1 MSFLYILLLGLCL
14 LFILTYIFS
23 NRDIL
28 SPSVVMTL
36 VFIVSTVFAILN
48 IRNWEI
54 DYNVS
59 AGLITLS
66 GIFVFFVSEMMGNI
80 FWGKRVKG
88 TTYLNFDFQ
97 EITIDKWKLYFLI
110 IFNFFIVIWYFL
122 KIRSIVGGGSIG
134 EIFQE
139 YRRIGVNQLEGKDV
153 ETVGGII
160 NQFLKI
166 VEGTGYVA
174 GFTLINNYIYK
185 SKKWQQNVML
195 VILIGLSILPGLFGA
210 GRTQVLKLLSSF
222 AIMSYVIWQQKYGW
236 NKVMSWKVLGKG
248 TLAAFIGIPAFYYSL
263 ALLGRST
270 TRSLLDYSSNYL
282 SSGMILF
289 SKYIEE
295 PVTRIMWGE
304 ESLPNILKVLH
315 ALNLSPASTSYNL
328 EFRRLGIGYS
338 NIYSFFRR
346 PYHDFG
352 LLGMYIFVA
361 LIALW
366 FSFLYFG
373 KIKYMSQS
381 SVTSRWL
388 LVYSYFYYWII
399 SSSII
404 QYSVAYV
411 SIGTILNLL
420 VILLLYQFLIG
431 NSKKIRLR
439 LK

>member
-1 MSFLYILLLGLCL
+1 
-14 LFILTYIFS
+14 
-23 NRDIL
+23 
-28 SPSVVMTL
+28 
-36 VFIVSTVFAILN
+36 
-48 IRNWEI
+48 

-80 FWGKRVKG
+80 FWGKRVKR

-381 SVTSRWL
+381 SVTSRW
-388 LVYSYFYYWII
+388 
-399 SSSII
+399 
-404 QYSVAYV
+404 
-411 SIGTILNLL
+411 
-420 VILLLYQFLIG
+420 
-431 NSKKIRLR
+431 
-439 LK
+439 